1 MSDCVKPTAMVSR
14 GGLVLVG
21 LLSLLIGGGAEAS
34 AQDAGAPAAAAR
46 FREGK
51 KHYQLS
57 EYEDALREFKE
68 GFRLKDDPV
77 FLFNIAQC
85 YRQLGDDTQ
94 ALVYYRR
101 YLATAPPA
109 QNREET
115 EKLILKLD
123 SRRKVAPPPEPAAV
137 APPALPATL
146 TPAPTAPAPPPS
158 VLVGATAAPPAV
170 SDRPAFYQRW
180 WFWAAAGVVA
190 GGVAVAVV
198 LTRPARGDSCLGIPA
213 CRTLD

>member
-21 LLSLLIGGGAEAS
+21 LLFLLIGGAAEAK
-34 AQDAGAPAAAAR
+34 AQHDGAPAAAAR

-85 YRQLGDDTQ
+85 YRQLGDDAQ
-94 ALVYYRR
+94 ALV
-101 YLATAPPA
+101 
-109 QNREET
+109 
-115 EKLILKLD
+115 IL
-123 SRRKVAPPPEPAAV
+123 
-137 APPALPATL
+137 PALSGPRL
-146 TPAPTAPAPPPS
+146 
-158 VLVGATAAPPAV
+158 
-170 SDRPAFYQRW
+170 RR
-180 WFWAAAGVVA
+180 
-190 GGVAVAVV
+190 
-198 LTRPARGDSCLGIPA
+198 RRIARRRRSSS
-213 CRTLD
+213 